1 MHVIPLKRNGSIQN
15 VGFLILTYARAN
27 PLFAGLSVEEVSI
40 ALAAGDYLSRSS
52 GSFDAKV

>member
-15 VGFLILTYARAN
+15 VGFLILTYARAD

-40 ALAAGDYLSRSS
+40 ALAAGGY
-52 GSFDAKV
+52 